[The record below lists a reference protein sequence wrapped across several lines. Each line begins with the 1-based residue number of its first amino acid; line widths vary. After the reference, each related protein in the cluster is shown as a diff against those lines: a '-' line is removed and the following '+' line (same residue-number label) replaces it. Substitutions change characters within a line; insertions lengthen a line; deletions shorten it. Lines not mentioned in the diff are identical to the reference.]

1 MIRSMTSRP
10 WAAPAYRQGL
20 LTCALAFALAT
31 GWSQRSASAQ
41 TSVSSE
47 SPASPDYG
55 KAEYLSNCAGC
66 HGTEGRGDGHFRE
79 FLVRAPADLTR
90 LSKDNQGVFPVQR
103 VIDVI
108 DGRTLVA
115 GHGQREMPI
124 WGADYRAQAHA
135 LYGGRGPV
143 HAESYVRYRIQ
154 LLVGYLM
161 RLQQP

>member
-1 MIRSMTSRP
+1 MFRHATS
-10 WAAPAYRQGL
+10 AVVFNLGITVGTGVGL
-20 LTCALAFALAT
+20 L
-31 GWSQRSASAQ
+31 SSAAVAQ
-41 TSVSSE
+41 PVVSSE

-55 KAEYLSNCAGC
+55 RAEYLSNCAGC
-66 HGTEGRGDGHFRE
+66 HGLEGRGDGHFRE

-124 WGADYRAQAHA
+124 WGADYRAQAHS
-135 LYGGRGPV
+135 LYGGSGPV
-143 HAESYVRYRIQ
+143 HPESYVRYRIQ
-154 LLVGYLM
+154 LLVGHLM
-161 RLQQP
+161 RIQQP